1 MSEKKPGV
9 DSVKLYRIRK
19 LLAELSTKEGRG
31 TELVS
36 LYVPAKKPLH
46 EVSAA
51 LREEYGTA
59 SNIKSDSTRDHVLD
73 ALTRTMQRLKL
84 HGRTPENGLAIF
96 CGALPTN
103 GPGSE
108 TIFLYDV
115 LPHKPVQNYLY
126 RCDDHFHIEPL
137 QEMLTEQK
145 VIGILSIDAS
155 EAGIGIVS
163 GNSFE
168 VVEVLSSGVSGKH
181 RAGGQS
187 ARRFERL
194 REMELNDFFN
204 RVARHAVKILITDH
218 GVESLIVSGPGP
230 TKQDFLKNNYL
241 DYRLQ
246 KSVLGVVDVSYAGS
260 EGVRETLEKSGE
272 LLQEF
277 RLTEE
282 RRLVQRFL
290 KDLNSQSGLV
300 VYSLPDTLKGLEGRN
315 ADLVLVAD
323 DLDQVRL
330 TSICKNCKTKKYKT
344 VSRREYM
351 RERQSMKDESC
362 AKCGTTDYD
371 IEDRDMIEYLADLA
385 VEGGARI
392 EVISGKTEDGNM
404 LKSFGGVGVFLRY
417 RSSA

>member
-1 MSEKKPGV
+1 
-9 DSVKLYRIRK
+9 
-19 LLAELSTKEGRG
+19 
-31 TELVS
+31 
-36 LYVPAKKPLH
+36 
-46 EVSAA
+46 
-51 LREEYGTA
+51 
-59 SNIKSDSTRDHVLD
+59 
-73 ALTRTMQRLKL
+73 
-84 HGRTPENGLAIF
+84 
-96 CGALPTN
+96 
-103 GPGSE
+103 
-108 TIFLYDV
+108 
-115 LPHKPVQNYLY
+115 
-126 RCDDHFHIEPL
+126 
-137 QEMLTEQK
+137 
-145 VIGILSIDAS
+145 
-155 EAGIGIVS
+155 
-163 GNSFE
+163 
-168 VVEVLSSGVSGKH
+168 
-181 RAGGQS
+181 
-187 ARRFERL
+187 
-194 REMELNDFFN
+194 MELNDFFN